1 MKNKNILFIM
11 ADQLRWDYLSC
22 YGHPHIDTP
31 NIDYLSKI
39 GVKFNNAFVQSPM
52 CGPSRAC
59 FYTGRTVFSNGV
71 SWNRVPLPI
80 GEKTIGDYLNP
91 SGVRVAVVGKTHM
104 EADPEGMHRLGL
116 NKETEIGMMVSNSGF
131 EPFEKDDGLHP
142 TPGYI
147 KMKKDLNY
155 NRWLNSLGYEG
166 LNPWNDYA
174 NSAEGENGEILSGWN
189 LRNSNLPA
197 RIKEEHS
204 ETPYM
209 TMRAKEFIKDSGDK
223 PWFLHLSYIKPH
235 WPYIAPAPY
244 HNMYGPDSFIPVN
257 RDEQEKI
264 NPNPVF
270 KAFMQEAVGQ
280 VFSKQGV
287 RETVLPGYMGLIKQ
301 LDDQLGN
308 LFDFLRQE
316 NQFNNTLIVFT
327 SDHGDYLG
335 DHWMGEKELFHDASV
350 KIPLIICDPSKNAEG
365 TRGMECNEMIE
376 SLDLLPT
383 FIENY
388 EIEIPSNRLEGISL
402 MPFIHNKTKSIGRSF
417 VFSEFDYAIYKDVKT
432 LLDVDIKDTR
442 AFMIRNKE
450 WKYVFYKTF
459 GYQLFNL
466 KNDPKEINDLG
477 GNTEYTH
484 IKDKMHNLLFERL
497 IERKHR
503 LGITDKKF
511 ANMRDGERSAGI
523 IIGEW

>member
-1 MKNKNILFIM
+1 MTTKNILFIM

-22 YGHPHIDTP
+22 YGHPHIHTP

-39 GVKFNNAFVQSPM
+39 GIKFNNAFVQSPM

-91 SGVRVAVVGKTHM
+91 AGVRVAVVGKTHM

-116 NKETEIGMMVSNSGF
+116 NKETEIGMMISNSGF
-131 EPFEKDDGLHP
+131 EPYEKDDGLHP

-147 KMKKDLNY
+147 KMKKNLNY

-209 TMRAKEFIKDSGDK
+209 TMRAKEFIKESGDN
-223 PWFLHLSYIKPH
+223 PWCLHLSYIKPH
-235 WPYIAPAPY
+235 WPYIAPSPY
-244 HNMYGPDSFIPVN
+244 HNLYGSDSFIPVN
-257 RDEQEKI
+257 RNEKERI
-264 NPNPVF
+264 NPHPVF
-270 KAFMQEAVGQ
+270 KAFMEEAVGQ

-287 RETVLPGYMGLIKQ
+287 RETVLAGYMGLIKQ
-301 LDDQLGN
+301 LDDNLGS
-308 LFDFLRQE
+308 LFDFLKKE
-316 NQFNNTLIVFT
+316 KKFDETLIVFT

-350 KIPLIICDPSKNAEG
+350 KIPLIVFDPSNEANAS
-365 TRGMECNEMIE
+365 RGKECNEMVE
-376 SLDLLPT
+376 SLDILPT
-383 FIENY
+383 FIDNY
-388 EIEIPSNRLEGISL
+388 GIKIPTNRLEGFSL
-402 MPFIHNKTKSIGRSF
+402 LPLIHNKTKKTNRSF
-417 VFSEFDYAIYKDVKT
+417 VFSEFDYAIYKDVKKR
-432 LLDVDIKDTR
+432 LNVDLKDTR
-442 AFMIRNKE
+442 AFMIRDKE
-450 WKYVFYKTF
+450 WKYIFYKTF
-459 GYQLFNL
+459 GCQLFNISD
-466 KNDPKEINDLG
+466 DPQEINDLG
-477 GNTEYTH
+477 CNKKFKN
-484 IKDKMHNLLFERL
+484 IRDKMHNLLFERL

-503 LGITDKKF
+503 LAITDEDF
-511 ANMRDGERSAGI
+511 ANMRDGERKAGI

>member
-1 MKNKNILFIM
+1 
-11 ADQLRWDYLSC
+11 
-22 YGHPHIDTP
+22 
-31 NIDYLSKI
+31 
-39 GVKFNNAFVQSPM
+39 M

-59 FYTGRTVFSNGV
+59 IYTGRTVFSYGV

-223 PWFLHLSYIKPH
+223 PRFLHLSYIKPH

-270 KAFMQEAVGQ
+270 KAFMQEAGGQ

-327 SDHGDYLG
+327 SDHGDY
-335 DHWMGEKELFHDASV
+335 
-350 KIPLIICDPSKNAEG
+350 
-365 TRGMECNEMIE
+365 
-376 SLDLLPT
+376 
-383 FIENY
+383 
-388 EIEIPSNRLEGISL
+388 
-402 MPFIHNKTKSIGRSF
+402 
-417 VFSEFDYAIYKDVKT
+417 
-432 LLDVDIKDTR
+432 
-442 AFMIRNKE
+442 
-450 WKYVFYKTF
+450 
-459 GYQLFNL
+459 
-466 KNDPKEINDLG
+466 
-477 GNTEYTH
+477 
-484 IKDKMHNLLFERL
+484 
-497 IERKHR
+497 
-503 LGITDKKF
+503 
-511 ANMRDGERSAGI
+511 
-523 IIGEW
+523 